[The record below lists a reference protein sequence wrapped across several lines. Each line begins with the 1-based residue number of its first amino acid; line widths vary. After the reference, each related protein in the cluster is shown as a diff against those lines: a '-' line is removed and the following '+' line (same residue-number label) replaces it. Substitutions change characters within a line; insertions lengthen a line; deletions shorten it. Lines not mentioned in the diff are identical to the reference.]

1 MPCPPRPAAN
11 LSSRARVISLS
22 EAEAEAE
29 ELRCPSGCGYQMLAR
44 LLVGGAL
51 CECMAGLHADAE
63 QGLDIAAEFYAQWQ
77 EEEQDDGDDD
87 DHRGSSAGGEVGQE
101 GVGSA
106 LQLVQEADARGLGI
120 LLSSVRCL
128 NAFLSGGGGGGGGG
142 GTAAAAAAAQSD
154 GQKHA
159 QALALQA
166 VRQLLNLH
174 RELVSAGYSTGA
186 VGRQRVARRPR
197 D

>member
-1 MPCPPRPAAN
+1 M
-11 LSSRARVISLS
+11 SV
-22 EAEAEAE
+22 
-29 ELRCPSGCGYQMLAR
+29 GVGTQMLAR

-63 QGLDIAAEFYAQWQ
+63 QGLDIAAEFYEQWQ
-77 EEEQDDGDDD
+77 EEEQDDD
-87 DHRGSSAGGEVGQE
+87 DHRGSSAGSGVGQE

-128 NAFLSGGGGGGGGG
+128 NAFLSGGG
-142 GTAAAAAAAQSD
+142 TAAAAQSD

-166 VRQLLNLH
+166 ARQLLNLH

-186 VGRQRVARRPR
+186 AGRQRVACRPR
-197 D
+197 DWACRRPPSPNREAFPFGRGAY